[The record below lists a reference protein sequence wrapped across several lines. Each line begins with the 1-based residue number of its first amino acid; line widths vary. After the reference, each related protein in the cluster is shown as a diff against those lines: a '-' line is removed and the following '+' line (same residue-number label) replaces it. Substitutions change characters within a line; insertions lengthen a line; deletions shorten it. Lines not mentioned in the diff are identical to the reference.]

1 MRNLLFFLYKYYTFL
16 LFFSLELFSLIILYQ
31 YNTYQRASFLNT
43 TGAVASSFYEKINNT
58 TSYFSLRRI
67 NDSLLNENARLRTM
81 QLNAYYQNGFTLST
95 LNDTNYKQQ
104 YSYISA
110 NVVNNSVIR
119 RNNYITIDK
128 GRIHGIEPNMGVISS
143 NGVVGIVTG
152 VSEHFSTIRSALN
165 KETKISAMLKKNGA
179 FGSLAWNG
187 DNPKYTNL
195 VDVNKHVQVK
205 VGDEVVTNDFS
216 TIFPVGIPI
225 GTIAEQSLDAGDNFH
240 TLKVELYTD
249 FSTLRN
255 VYVIR
260 NKFKDEQLEL
270 ERQVKGDN

>member
-1 MRNLLFFLYKYYTFL
+1 M
-16 LFFSLELFSLIILYQ
+16 
-31 YNTYQRASFLNT
+31 
-43 TGAVASSFYEKINNT
+43 ASSFYEKINNT